1 MQLPAVARPT
11 MPARE
16 GDRMS
21 RKLRSWLGK
30 LFDHRRRDTNEALR
44 RGTSTSA

>member
-1 MQLPAVARPT
+1 

-21 RKLRSWLGK
+21 RKLRTWLGK
-30 LFDHRRRDTNEALR
+30 LLDSRRGRIDEAFR
-44 RGTSTSA
+44 RGTSTPA

>member
-1 MQLPAVARPT
+1 

-21 RKLRSWLGK
+21 KKLRAWLGK
-30 LFDHRRRDTNEALR
+30 LLGDRHRRTQDAFR
-44 RGTSTSA
+44 RGTSTQA